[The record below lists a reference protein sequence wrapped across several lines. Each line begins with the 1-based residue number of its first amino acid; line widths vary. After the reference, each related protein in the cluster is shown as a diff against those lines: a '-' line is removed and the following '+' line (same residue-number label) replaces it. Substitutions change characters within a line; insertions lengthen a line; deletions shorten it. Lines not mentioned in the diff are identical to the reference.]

1 MRLVFAHRADRYR
14 PEGSAFSSPLVW
26 SCREIEGFLIRAW
39 QVILSGCGGT
49 STLPEEQRSP
59 RAGYRSASRSTI
71 SQSGLSFRTLRGG
84 VDPGGHHIRPRGCP
98 TCACMER
105 FLIRR
110 WETILTGVYW
120 LYVRSPT
127 NKRKASAS
135 LISTP
140 CCAVLKPGITV
151 SVPRLSEL

>member
-59 RAGYRSASRSTI
+59 RAGYRIASRSAI
-71 SQSGLSFRTLRGG
+71 SQSGLSLRTLRGG
-84 VDPGGHHIRPRGCP
+84 VDPGGHHIRPQRVRAGHVWKDFSSGDGNLSSPGCTDSMYDP
-98 TCACMER
+98 QPIIER
-105 FLIRR
+105 PVEVGFPHPALRF
-110 WETILTGVYW
+110 
-120 LYVRSPT
+120 
-127 NKRKASAS
+127 
-135 LISTP
+135 ST
-140 CCAVLKPGITV
+140 PGITV
-151 SVPRLSEL
+151 SVPRLSEW